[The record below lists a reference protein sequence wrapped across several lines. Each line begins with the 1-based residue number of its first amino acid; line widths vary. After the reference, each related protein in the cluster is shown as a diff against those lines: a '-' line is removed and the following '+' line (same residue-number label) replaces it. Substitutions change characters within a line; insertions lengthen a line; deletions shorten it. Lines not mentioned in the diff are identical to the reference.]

1 MSELLIDVGNSAA
14 KWAVCHGLN
23 LKSQR
28 HSGSFSDLAE
38 AMWAAAKDDSTVWI
52 ASVRDEQSDQ
62 VLVSELHAVGFSN
75 VHLCGTAQ
83 KEDGLLNS
91 YAEPSRMGAD
101 RWFAMLGARA
111 FKRGPLLVIDAGSAV
126 TCDLVA
132 SDGRHLGGYIF
143 PGPALMEAALQSSTQ
158 KVRYSDSLKLALDP
172 GQSTAE
178 CVASGI
184 SVAVLGAIK
193 QVCDQYPAHQ
203 VIFTGGAASGLNA
216 VGLVGDWRPDLVLE
230 GLLSRARGTEVAFAT

>member
-23 LKSQR
+23 LKSQW

-38 AMWAAAKDDSTVWI
+38 AMWTAAKDDSTVWI

-62 VLVSELHAVGFSN
+62 VLVSDLHAVGFSN

-91 YAEPSRMGAD
+91 YAEHSRMGAD

-132 SDGRHLGGYIF
+132 SDGSHLEIG
-143 PGPALMEAALQSSTQ
+143 
-158 KVRYSDSLKLALDP
+158 R
-172 GQSTAE
+172 
-178 CVASGI
+178 
-184 SVAVLGAIK
+184 
-193 QVCDQYPAHQ
+193 AH
-203 VIFTGGAASGLNA
+203 V
-216 VGLVGDWRPDLVLE
+216 
-230 GLLSRARGTEVAFAT
+230 

>member
-14 KWAVCHGLN
+14 KWAVFDGLN
-23 LKSQR
+23 LNSKR
-28 HSGSFSDLAE
+28 HSGGFSELAD
-38 AMWAAAKDDSTVWI
+38 ALWVAAADADAVWV
-52 ASVRDEQSDQ
+52 ASVRGESSDQ
-62 VLVSELHAVGFSN
+62 FLVTELQAVGFSK
-75 VHLCGTAQ
+75 VQLCGSAQ
-83 KEDGLLNS
+83 SEDGLLNS

-111 FKRGPLLVIDAGSAV
+111 YKPGPLLVIDVGSAV

-132 SDGRHLGGYIF
+132 ADGRHLGGYIF

-158 KVRYSDSLKLALDP
+158 LVRYADSLEPTVTP

-178 CVASGI
+178 CVTSGI

-193 QVCDQYPAHQ
+193 EIVKQYPDHQ
-203 VIFTGGAASGLNA
+203 IIFTGGGATGLSAAGI
-216 VGLVGDWRPDLVLE
+216 VGDWRPDLVLE
-230 GLLSRARGTEVAFAT
+230 GLLRRAQGTDVAYTP

>member
-1 MSELLIDVGNSAA
+1 M
-14 KWAVCHGLN
+14 
-23 LKSQR
+23 
-28 HSGSFSDLAE
+28 
-38 AMWAAAKDDSTVWI
+38 
-52 ASVRDEQSDQ
+52 
-62 VLVSELHAVGFSN
+62 
-75 VHLCGTAQ
+75 
-83 KEDGLLNS
+83 
-91 YAEPSRMGAD
+91 
-101 RWFAMLGARA
+101 
-111 FKRGPLLVIDAGSAV
+111 SAV

-132 SDGRHLGGYIF
+132 GDGRHLGGYIF

-193 QVCDQYPAHQ
+193 QVCDQYPAHH
-203 VIFTGGAASGLNA
+203 VIFTGGAAPGLNA

>member
-38 AMWAAAKDDSTVWI
+38 AMWTAAKDDSTVWI

-111 FKRGPLLVIDAGSAV
+111 FKRGPLLVIDA
-126 TCDLVA
+126 
-132 SDGRHLGGYIF
+132 
-143 PGPALMEAALQSSTQ
+143 
-158 KVRYSDSLKLALDP
+158 
-172 GQSTAE
+172 
-178 CVASGI
+178 
-184 SVAVLGAIK
+184 
-193 QVCDQYPAHQ
+193 
-203 VIFTGGAASGLNA
+203 
-216 VGLVGDWRPDLVLE
+216 
-230 GLLSRARGTEVAFAT
+230 